1 MARHLGEWKTDQ
13 YNGQGT
19 STYANGDR
27 YVGQIR
33 DDEYHGQ
40 GTMIFNGY
48 LVCSKGFNV
57 VL

>member
-1 MARHLGEWKTDQ
+1 MARYLGEWKTDQ

-27 YVGQIR
+27 YVGKIR
-33 DDEYHGQ
+33 DDEYQ
-40 GTMIFNGY
+40 GR
-48 LVCSKGFNV
+48 